1 MNSLKTKTLKKTLLH
16 TLNFHNVKLNVVN
29 GQLKVN
35 APKGA
40 LTTDLLEQI
49 KSNKDYLINL
59 LTSNKNIPKAV
70 EQESY
75 PVTPAQKR
83 LWIMSNFDGGNQ
95 AYNITN
101 ELELTGNFNTE
112 LFSKAFQSL
121 VAKYESL
128 RTYFKQTEAGELR
141 QYIASVKAMNTTV
154 EVHDVSEQP
163 TGKAELITAH
173 YQHTFDL
180 SKAPLF
186 KLQVVKTGAENF
198 LVLFNLH
205 HIIGDGWSLELIS
218 KELVAMYNQLVEGKT
233 IETENTAIQYK
244 DYAVWLQ
251 EDKQQEKLVASK
263 DYWLKRFE
271 TVPTLEIPTV
281 KKRPT
286 IKTYNGA
293 TLSHQFS
300 TGLYA
305 NVQAY
310 CKAQGVTTFM
320 TLMAGINGVFY
331 RYTNASDIVIGTTVA
346 GREHPDVENQIG
358 LFINSLPIRT
368 TFNGAE
374 GFKALI
380 NTQKETLV
388 DAYKHQSYPFDEL
401 VAQLDMQMEL
411 SRSALFDVM
420 VILQNQK
427 SVISNTVEM
436 AGDIALTPY
445 KKEKKYSQF
454 DITFSFIETNE
465 NLQLNIDYNT
475 DIYTS
480 AFIQNLIQHLDQFIK
495 NGIADDKV
503 PLYAID
509 YLTFDEKQELTKGF
523 NTTSTAYD
531 QTQTLVSLFQ
541 NMVKNESGG
550 IALVAGDV
558 RYTYQEV
565 DEISDRL
572 ATFLL
577 AEYNVTTDDRIGIQL
592 QRDEW
597 LPISLLAILKT
608 GTPYVPVDPNFPQDR
623 KDYIIANSNCALMI
637 DETVIEK
644 FKNYKNK
651 PTVQKPTVQPSDTCY
666 VIYTSGSTG
675 KPKGVMLSHQNVT
688 SFLANAETNLGFGGS
703 NRVAATT
710 NVVFDI
716 SVLEIFGALCS
727 GRTLVLFS
735 YDELMSS
742 ELFLE
747 KLKTEAIEVLQ
758 LTPSRFSLLADQI
771 SKRNFPTLKTILIG
785 GEPFSKSV
793 FENKNKYKGIKLL
806 NVYGPTET
814 TIWSTVSEIHE
825 ANSLHV
831 GKPLANE
838 EVFILSDHLQVQPKW
853 LTGELC
859 ISGDGVAQGYLNRD
873 ELTAEKFIPHPYKE
887 NERLYKTGDVARWID
902 NGNIEL
908 LGRKDD
914 QIKWNGYRI
923 ELGEIESAIR
933 RFTSVENVVVL
944 LNATGTQKQ
953 LTAYVVANTVVT
965 ASELRDFL
973 RTILP
978 QYMLPSHYV
987 QLEKLP
993 LNASGKIDRKAL
1005 QKIQPQEAVEDTQYE
1020 APRNEL
1026 EQTLATIWETAFE
1039 RDTIGIHHNFFDL
1052 GGHSLLAIKIISEIQ
1067 KQLNIQVELT
1077 DLLLEPT
1084 IEKLAES
1091 IEDKSWQRQAVQE
1104 ELVSDRM
1111 TI

>member
-1 MNSLKTKTLKKTLLH
+1 LEKTLLH
-16 TLNFHNVKLNVVN
+16 TLNFNNVKLNVVN

-40 LTTDLLEQI
+40 LSTDLLNKI
-49 KSNKDYLINL
+49 KSNKEYLIKL
-59 LTSNKNIPKAV
+59 LTSNSSIPKTV
-70 EQESY
+70 VQESY
-75 PVTPAQKR
+75 PVTPAQQR

-95 AYNITN
+95 AYNLTN
-101 ELELTGNFNTE
+101 ELELTGDFNTE
-112 LFSKAFQSL
+112 FFSKAFQAL

-141 QYIASVKAMNTTV
+141 QYIASIEEINISV
-154 EVHDVSEQP
+154 EVHDVSAQP
-163 TGKAELITAH
+163 DRKDALVAAH
-173 YQHTFDL
+173 YQHRFDL

-186 KLQVVKTGAENF
+186 KLQIVKTGAENF

-218 KELVAMYNQLVEGKT
+218 KELVAMYNMLVEGKT
-233 IETENTAIQYK
+233 IDTNNTAIQYK

-251 EDKQQEKLVASK
+251 EEKQQQQLVASK
-263 DYWLKRFE
+263 NYWLNRFE
-271 TVPTLEIPTV
+271 TIPTLEIPTV
-281 KKRPT
+281 KKRPS

-293 TLSHQFS
+293 AVSHQFS
-300 TGLYA
+300 GDLYSKM
-305 NVQAY
+305 QSY
-310 CKAQGVTTFM
+310 CKEQSISMFM
-320 TLMAGINGVFY
+320 ALMAGINGVFY
-331 RYTNASDIVIGTTVA
+331 RYTNTTDIVLGTTVA

-374 GFKALI
+374 GFKALV
-380 NTQKETLV
+380 NVQKETLV

-401 VAQLDMQMEL
+401 VAELDVQREL

-427 SVISNTVEM
+427 SVISNKTAM
-436 AGDIALTPY
+436 AGNIELTPY

-454 DITFSFIETNE
+454 DITFSFIETSE
-465 NLQLNIDYNT
+465 NLQLTVDYNT
-475 DIYTS
+475 DIY
-480 AFIQNLIQHLDQFIK
+480 AEEFIQNLIQHLDQFIQ

-523 NTTSTAYD
+523 NNTYTAYD

-541 NMVKNESGG
+541 NMVKNESSG
-550 IALVAGDV
+550 IALVAGDE
-558 RYTYQEV
+558 RYTYKEL
-565 DEISDRL
+565 DEISDRM

-577 AEYNVTTDDRIGIQL
+577 NEYNVTTGNRIGIQL
-592 QRDEW
+592 ERDEW

-608 GTPYVPVDPNFPQDR
+608 GASYVPVDPNFPEDR
-623 KDYIIANSNCALMI
+623 KTYILSNSNCNLMI
-637 DETVIEK
+637 DEAFIQS
-644 FKNYKNK
+644 FKNYKNEQTVQL
-651 PTVQKPTVQPSDTCY
+651 PTVQRSHTCY

-688 SFLANAETNLGFGGS
+688 SFLANTETTLGFGGS

-742 ELFLE
+742 ELFVE
-747 KLKTEAIEVLQ
+747 KIKTEAIEVLQ
-758 LTPSRFSLLADQI
+758 LTPSRFSLVADQI

-785 GEPFSKSV
+785 GEPFSKSI
-793 FENKNKYKGIKLL
+793 FENKKKYKGIQVL

-814 TIWSTVSEIHE
+814 TIWSTVASIHE
-825 ANSLHV
+825 ADSLHV

-838 EVFILSDHLQVQPKW
+838 EVYIVSDHLQLQPKW

-859 ISGDGVAQGYLNRD
+859 ISGDGVAQGYLNRE
-873 ELTAEKFIPHPYKE
+873 ELTAEKFIPHPFKE

-933 RFTSVENVVVL
+933 RYTSVEHVAVL
-944 LNATGTQKQ
+944 LNITGTQKQ
-953 LTAYVVANTVVT
+953 LIAYVVATETVI

-987 QLEKLP
+987 QLETLP
-993 LNASGKIDRKAL
+993 LNASGKIDRNAL
-1005 QKIQPQEAVEDTQYE
+1005 KQIQPEEAAEETPYE

-1026 EQTLATIWETAFE
+1026 EKTIASIWETAFE
-1039 RDTIGIHHNFFDL
+1039 RDGIGVHHNFFDL

-1067 KQLNIQVELT
+1067 KQLNVQVELT
-1077 DLLLEPT
+1077 DLFLEPT
-1084 IEKLAES
+1084 IEKLAEE
-1091 IEDKSWQRQAVQE
+1091 IEDKSWQRQAIQE
-1104 ELVSDRM
+1104 ELVSDRI